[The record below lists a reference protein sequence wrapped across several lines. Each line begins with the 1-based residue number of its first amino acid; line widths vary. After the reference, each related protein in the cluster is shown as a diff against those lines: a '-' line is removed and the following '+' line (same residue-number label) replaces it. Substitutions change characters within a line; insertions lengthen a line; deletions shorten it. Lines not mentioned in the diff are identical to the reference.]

1 MVEEF
6 VNERDMVL
14 TVEEAKEWARMVRA
28 TFENA
33 NEELRA
39 YLEPIYDIFND
50 GETYGLSGLEKGIQG
65 ITEETAQVL
74 AAYFNAIRGYTAN
87 IDAKMDSVVAS
98 LDTPNSDNPV
108 LNELRRHTAAIE
120 SIRSMLD
127 DAMSTSTRGF
137 NVKMIN

>member
-1 MVEEF
+1 M
-6 VNERDMVL
+6 
-14 TVEEAKEWARMVRA
+14 
-28 TFENA
+28 
-33 NEELRA
+33 
-39 YLEPIYDIFND
+39 
-50 GETYGLSGLEKGIQG
+50 
-65 ITEETAQVL
+65 L